1 MNDDN
6 AWQIKRLGTN
16 VFGLDDGL
24 SDREGAEKAIEAL
37 SDFFF
42 KTLGLDSRLSDLGID
57 DKHFRDMAENACKQL
72 GGTLHGFIDLTP
84 DDIVKIYEMC
94 L

>member
-1 MNDDN
+1 MHPLTQTNDFPLLL
-6 AWQIKRLGTN
+6 A
-16 VFGLDDGL
+16 
-24 SDREGAEKAIEAL
+24 
-37 SDFFF
+37 
-42 KTLGLDSRLSDLGID
+42 TLGDQGRLSDLGID